1 MKGRSQSFADISC
14 DIEVRFIEISLF
26 FAVAEFTHRA
36 VWNSCLTNLRSPSL
50 STLTSQHNS
59 QHTSPR
65 SKSCQST
72 SSRPPCPWTPAKS
85 FSAGVLP
92 YIRALV
98 RKYKHAQQTGKFE
111 GWDFEI
117 AEAVERAT
125 VASGGR
131 LIGKNT
137 WLQDLVDKYRSS
149 LSQTV
154 PAPSAGLTI
163 VGAPRPGQKKIL
175 MLGSGM
181 VSGPVVDAICR
192 RKDVHLTIGKRIKK
206 FSFRTRNNLTFYKK

>member
-1 MKGRSQSFADISC
+1 MPH
-14 DIEVRFIEISLF
+14 E
-26 FAVAEFTHRA
+26 
-36 VWNSCLTNLRSPSL
+36 
-50 STLTSQHNS
+50 STLSEPFYSHKPAQFPAHLPALQIMSVDILPTSLPLDAS
-59 QHTSPR
+59 QE
-65 SKSCQST
+65 
-72 SSRPPCPWTPAKS
+72 

-181 VSGPVVDAICR
+181 VSGPVVDEICR